1 MQLEPPR
8 RVTLKDIAKSAKLSV
23 AAVSMALRNH
33 SSLPASTIKRV
44 KEIANTLGYRPDPVL
59 SALAAHRCRLR
70 SHRSVSVIAL
80 ISNWSTKDGWLKSSG
95 AKELFNKASVR
106 AKSLGFD
113 LQHFW
118 AHEHGGFSNR
128 LGSVLEA
135 RGITSVILAPAEGD
149 SIPTTMSWD
158 PFTVVSL
165 EPPSVEAILPHV
177 GINHFANVGR
187 CWSELNSRGIE
198 RIGLVTSDAQIGTA
212 QGQCIAAH
220 TFSQSRSAQPSDQ
233 VPDLA
238 LSEGGEAAQL
248 STWIK
253 EHRPEAVI
261 SATPIHHLFTQELG
275 IMIPDT
281 FSYVSLDVTAEED
294 ELVSGIDSSLGV
306 VGETVIETLSQL
318 LHRGITGCSRSPVGT
333 HVTGAWQDG
342 LTLAVSPALT
352 PCS

>member
-44 KEIANTLGYRPDPVL
+44 KEIANSLGYRPDPVL
-59 SALAAHRCRLR
+59 SALAAHRCRMR

-80 ISNWSTKDGWLKSSG
+80 ISNWSTKDGWLKSPG
-95 AKELFNKASVR
+95 AKELFDKASVR
-106 AKSLGFD
+106 AQNLGFD

-118 AHEHGGFSNR
+118 AQEHGGFSNR
-128 LGSVLEA
+128 LSSVLEA

-149 SIPTTMSWD
+149 SIPSTMSWD

-187 CWSELNSRGIE
+187 CWHELTARGIQ

-220 TFSQSRSAQPSDQ
+220 TFSQSRSAQPFDQ

-238 LSEGGEAAQL
+238 IGPGDEAAQL
-248 STWIK
+248 GSWIN
-253 EHRPEAVI
+253 EHRPEAII
-261 SATPIHHLFTQELG
+261 SATPIHHLFTQQLE
-275 IMIPDT
+275 IKVPAE
-281 FSYVSLDVTAEED
+281 FSYVSLDVTAEKEAA
-294 ELVSGIDSSLGV
+294 VSGIDSSVGV
-306 VGETVIETLSQL
+306 VGETAIETLSQL
-318 LHRGITGCSRSPVGT
+318 LHRGVTGCSRSPVGT
-333 HVTGAWQDG
+333 HVSGAWQDG
-342 LTLAVSPALT
+342 LTLAKSPTLAN
-352 PCS
+352 SR